1 MENGTLRGKKNI
13 CCAEKSNRK
22 LLTIFFFPS
31 FFLFFFFSFFLFFF
45 FSFLVLFS
53 MRIENGVVNV
63 DHRPS
68 YNVPCPAAPSPDVN
82 DATSSYGSISS
93 MIKAAAIGVIAMIF

>member
-1 MENGTLRGKKNI
+1 MGNGTLRGKKNI

-22 LLTIFFFPS
+22 LLTIFFFRS
-31 FFLFFFFSFFLFFF
+31 FFLSFLFFF

>member
-1 MENGTLRGKKNI
+1 
-13 CCAEKSNRK
+13 
-22 LLTIFFFPS
+22 
-31 FFLFFFFSFFLFFF
+31 
-45 FSFLVLFS
+45 